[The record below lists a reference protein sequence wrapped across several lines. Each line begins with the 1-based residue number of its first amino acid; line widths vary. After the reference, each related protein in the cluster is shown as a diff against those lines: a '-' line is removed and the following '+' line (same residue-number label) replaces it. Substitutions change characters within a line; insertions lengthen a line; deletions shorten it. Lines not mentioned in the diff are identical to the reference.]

1 MKNNAR
7 SALEGDLRNHV
18 GLVRRVTWLGIAVNV
33 LIAAAKAVAGVA
45 CSSQALV
52 ADAVHS
58 ASDLVT
64 DLAVLFS
71 VRHWTAPADE
81 DHPYGHGKIEAFV
94 TLSISAALVLAAW
107 ELARNAVASLAR
119 GGSGA
124 SPGAA
129 ALAVAVASVVLK
141 EIVFLA
147 TRAVAR
153 RVRSTALEANAWHHR
168 SDALSSIPV
177 AAAVA
182 VVWAFPSLWWVDA
195 AGALVVSAFVLRV
208 AWKLAKPALQELT
221 DAQIG
226 SKADAV
232 AGVALGVAGVKGVH
246 KPRARRYGS
255 SFQADI
261 HIQVEASLSVAE
273 GHAIGHAVKAAVVGA
288 GLDVDDVVVH
298 VEPWGEGRDAAG
310 KAAPRGRDLV

>member
-1 MKNNAR
+1 MAEFCEMEMQADRKVR
-7 SALEGDLRNHV
+7 M
-18 GLVRRVTWLGIAVNV
+18 VRRVTFAGILVNV
-33 LIAAAKAVAGVA
+33 AIAAAKAVAGVMS
-45 CSSQALV
+45 SSQALV

-64 DLAVLFS
+64 DLVVVFS
-71 VRHWTAPADE
+71 VRYWVAPADD
-81 DHPYGHGKIEAFV
+81 DHPYGHGKIEALV
-94 TLSISAALVLAAW
+94 TLVISAALVFAAW
-107 ELARNAVASLAR
+107 ELARNAVMSLVR
-119 GGSGA
+119 GKSDA
-124 SPGAA
+124 TPGAM
-129 ALAVAVASVVLK
+129 ALVVAIGSIVLK
-141 EIVFLA
+141 EGVFIV
-147 TRAVAR
+147 TRAVAL

-182 VVWAFPSLWWVDA
+182 VMWAFPSLWWVDA
-195 AGALVVSAFVLRV
+195 AGALIVSAFVLHV
-208 AWKLAKPALQELT
+208 AWKLASPALQELT

-232 AGVALGVAGVKGVH
+232 AAVALGVVGVKGVH

-261 HIQVEASLSVAE
+261 HIQVDGSLSVAE
-273 GHAIGHAVKAAVVGA
+273 GHAIGHAVKEAVVNA

-298 VEPWGEGRDAAG
+298 VEPWYPAS
-310 KAAPRGRDLV
+310 

>member
-1 MKNNAR
+1 MQADRKVR
-7 SALEGDLRNHV
+7 M
-18 GLVRRVTWLGIAVNV
+18 VRRVTFAGILVNV
-33 LIAAAKAVAGVA
+33 AIAAAKAVAGVMS
-45 CSSQALV
+45 SSQALV

-64 DLAVLFS
+64 DLVVVFS
-71 VRHWTAPADE
+71 VRYWVAPADD
-81 DHPYGHGKIEAFV
+81 DHPYGHGKIEALV
-94 TLSISAALVLAAW
+94 TLVISAALVFAAW
-107 ELARNAVASLAR
+107 ELARNAVMSLVR
-119 GGSGA
+119 GKSDA
-124 SPGAA
+124 TPGAM
-129 ALAVAVASVVLK
+129 ALAVAIGSIALK
-141 EIVFLA
+141 EVVFIV
-147 TRAVAR
+147 TRAVAQ

-195 AGALVVSAFVLRV
+195 AGALIVSAFVLHV
-208 AWKLAKPALQELT
+208 AWKLASPALQELT

-232 AGVALGVAGVKGVH
+232 AAVALGVVGVKGVH

-261 HIQVEASLSVAE
+261 HIQVDGSLSVAE
-273 GHAIGHAVKAAVVGA
+273 GHAIGHAVKEAVVNA

-298 VEPWGEGRDAAG
+298 VEPWDPDSSECTSR
-310 KAAPRGRDLV
+310 

>member
-1 MKNNAR
+1 MQAER
-7 SALEGDLRNHV
+7 QVRM
-18 GLVRRVTWLGIAVNV
+18 VRRVTFAGILVNV
-33 LIAAAKAVAGVA
+33 AIAAAKTVAGVMS
-45 CSSQALV
+45 SSQALV

-64 DLAVLFS
+64 DLVVVFS
-71 VRHWTAPADE
+71 VRYWVAPADD
-81 DHPYGHGKIEAFV
+81 DHPYGHGKIEALV
-94 TLSISAALVLAAW
+94 TLVISAALVFAAW
-107 ELARNAVASLAR
+107 ELARNAVMSLVR
-119 GGSGA
+119 GRSDA
-124 SPGAA
+124 TPGAL
-129 ALAVAVASVVLK
+129 ALAVALGSIVLK
-141 EIVFLA
+141 EIVFIV

-153 RVRSTALEANAWHHR
+153 RVRSNAHEANAWHHR

-182 VVWAFPSLWWVDA
+182 VVWMAPSLWWVDA
-195 AGALVVSAFVLRV
+195 AGALIVSAFVLHV
-208 AWKLAKPALQELT
+208 AWKLASPALQELT

-232 AGVALGVAGVKGVH
+232 AAVALGVAGVKGVH

-261 HIQVEASLSVAE
+261 HIQVDGSLSVAE
-273 GHAIGHAVKAAVVGA
+273 GHAIGHAVKEAVVNA

-298 VEPWGEGRDAAG
+298 VEPWGDGQA
-310 KAAPRGRDLV
+310 V

>member
-1 MKNNAR
+1 M
-7 SALEGDLRNHV
+7 
-18 GLVRRVTWLGIAVNV
+18 RRVTFAGILVNV
-33 LIAAAKAVAGVA
+33 AIAAAKAVAGVMS
-45 CSSQALV
+45 SSQALV

-64 DLAVLFS
+64 DLVVVFS
-71 VRHWTAPADE
+71 VRYWVAPADD
-81 DHPYGHGKIEAFV
+81 DHPYGHGKIEALV
-94 TLSISAALVLAAW
+94 TLVISAALVFAAW
-107 ELARNAVASLAR
+107 ELARNAVMSLVR
-119 GGSGA
+119 GKSDA
-124 SPGAA
+124 TPGAM
-129 ALAVAVASVVLK
+129 ALAVALGSIVLK
-141 EIVFLA
+141 EIVFIV

-177 AAAVA
+177 AVAVA
-182 VVWAFPSLWWVDA
+182 VVWVCPSLWWVDA
-195 AGALVVSAFVLRV
+195 AGALIVSAFVLHV
-208 AWKLAKPALQELT
+208 AWKLASPALQELT

-232 AGVALGVAGVKGVH
+232 AAVALGVVGVKGVH

-261 HIQVEASLSVAE
+261 HIQVDGSLSVAE
-273 GHAIGHAVKAAVVGA
+273 GHAIGHAVKEAVVNA

-298 VEPWGEGRDAAG
+298 VEPWDSAFSDSFG
-310 KAAPRGRDLV
+310 L

>member
-1 MKNNAR
+1 MVDAERKVR
-7 SALEGDLRNHV
+7 M
-18 GLVRRVTWLGIAVNV
+18 VRRVTLAGILANV
-33 LIAAAKAVAGVA
+33 LIAAAKAVAGVMS
-45 CSSQALV
+45 SSQALV

-64 DLAVLFS
+64 DLVVVFS
-71 VRHWTAPADE
+71 VRYWVAPADE
-81 DHPYGHGKIEAFV
+81 DHPYGHGKIEALV
-94 TLSISAALVLAAW
+94 TLVISAALVFAAW
-107 ELARNAVASLAR
+107 ELASNAVMSLVR
-119 GGSGA
+119 GNSDA
-124 SPGAA
+124 TPGVV
-129 ALAVAVASVVLK
+129 ALAVALGSVVLK
-141 EIVFLA
+141 EIVFVA

-153 RVRSTALEANAWHHR
+153 RVKSTALEANAWHHR

-182 VVWAFPSLWWVDA
+182 VVWLFPSLWWVDA
-195 AGALVVSAFVLRV
+195 VGALVVSAFVLHV

-232 AGVALGVAGVKGVH
+232 AAVARGVAGVKGVH

-261 HIQVEASLSVAE
+261 HIQVDGGLSVAE
-273 GHAIGHAVKAAVVGA
+273 GHAIGHAVKEAVVNA
-288 GLDVDDVVVH
+288 DLDVDDIVVH
-298 VEPWGEGRDAAG
+298 VEPWDQ
-310 KAAPRGRDLV
+310 K

>member
-1 MKNNAR
+1 M
-7 SALEGDLRNHV
+7 
-18 GLVRRVTWLGIAVNV
+18 VRRVTFAGILVNV
-33 LIAAAKAVAGVA
+33 AIAAAKTVAGVMS
-45 CSSQALV
+45 SSQALV

-64 DLAVLFS
+64 DLVVVFS
-71 VRHWTAPADE
+71 VRYWVAPADD
-81 DHPYGHGKIEAFV
+81 DHPYGHGKIEALV
-94 TLSISAALVLAAW
+94 TLVISAALVFAAW
-107 ELARNAVASLAR
+107 ELARNAVMSLVR
-119 GGSGA
+119 GKSDA
-124 SPGAA
+124 TPGAM
-129 ALAVAVASVVLK
+129 ALTVALGSIVLK
-141 EIVFLA
+141 EIVFIV
-147 TRAVAR
+147 TRAVAQ

-182 VVWAFPSLWWVDA
+182 VVWVCPSLWWVDA
-195 AGALVVSAFVLRV
+195 AGALIVSAFVLHV
-208 AWKLAKPALQELT
+208 AWKLASPALQELT

-232 AGVALGVAGVKGVH
+232 AAVALGVVGVRGVH

-261 HIQVEASLSVAE
+261 HIQVDGSLSVAE
-273 GHAIGHAVKAAVVGA
+273 GHAIGHAVKEAVVNA

-298 VEPWGEGRDAAG
+298 VEPWDPDSSECTSR
-310 KAAPRGRDLV
+310 

>member
-1 MKNNAR
+1 M
-7 SALEGDLRNHV
+7 
-18 GLVRRVTWLGIAVNV
+18 RRVTFAGILVNV
-33 LIAAAKAVAGVA
+33 AIAAAKTVAGVMS
-45 CSSQALV
+45 SSQALV

-64 DLAVLFS
+64 DLVVVFS
-71 VRHWTAPADE
+71 VRYWVAPADD
-81 DHPYGHGKIEAFV
+81 DHPYGHGKIEALV
-94 TLSISAALVLAAW
+94 TLVISAALVFAAW
-107 ELARNAVASLAR
+107 ELARNAVMSLVR
-119 GGSGA
+119 GRSDA
-124 SPGAA
+124 TPGAL
-129 ALAVAVASVVLK
+129 ALAVALGSIVLK
-141 EIVFLA
+141 EIVFIV

-153 RVRSTALEANAWHHR
+153 RVRSNAHEANAWHHR

-182 VVWAFPSLWWVDA
+182 VVWMAPSLWWVDA
-195 AGALVVSAFVLRV
+195 AGALIVSAFVLHV
-208 AWKLAKPALQELT
+208 AWKLASPALQELT

-232 AGVALGVAGVKGVH
+232 AAVALGVAGVKGVH

-261 HIQVEASLSVAE
+261 HIQVDGSLSVAE
-273 GHAIGHAVKAAVVGA
+273 GHAIGHAVKEAVVNA

-298 VEPWGEGRDAAG
+298 VEPWDSASS
-310 KAAPRGRDLV
+310 DC

>member
-1 MKNNAR
+1 M
-7 SALEGDLRNHV
+7 
-18 GLVRRVTWLGIAVNV
+18 RRVTFAGILVNV
-33 LIAAAKAVAGVA
+33 AIAAAKTVAGVMS
-45 CSSQALV
+45 SSQALV

-64 DLAVLFS
+64 DLVVVFS
-71 VRHWTAPADE
+71 VRYWVAPADD
-81 DHPYGHGKIEAFV
+81 DHPYGHGKIEALV
-94 TLSISAALVLAAW
+94 TLVISAALVFAAW
-107 ELARNAVASLAR
+107 ELARNAVMSLVR
-119 GGSGA
+119 GKSDA
-124 SPGAA
+124 TPGAM
-129 ALAVAVASVVLK
+129 ALVVAIGSIVLK
-141 EIVFLA
+141 EGVFIV
-147 TRAVAR
+147 TRAVAQ

-195 AGALVVSAFVLRV
+195 AGALIVSAFVLHV
-208 AWKLAKPALQELT
+208 AWKLASPALQELT

-232 AGVALGVAGVKGVH
+232 AVVALGVAGVKGVH

-261 HIQVEASLSVAE
+261 HIQVDGSLSVAE
-273 GHAIGHAVKAAVVGA
+273 GHAIGHAVKEAVVNA

-298 VEPWGEGRDAAG
+298 VEPWGPDSSGCTSR
-310 KAAPRGRDLV
+310 

>member
-1 MKNNAR
+1 M
-7 SALEGDLRNHV
+7 
-18 GLVRRVTWLGIAVNV
+18 VRRVTFAGILVNV
-33 LIAAAKAVAGVA
+33 AIAAAKTVAGVMS
-45 CSSQALV
+45 SSQALV

-64 DLAVLFS
+64 DLVVVFS
-71 VRHWTAPADE
+71 VRYWVAPADD
-81 DHPYGHGKIEAFV
+81 DHPYGHGKIEALV
-94 TLSISAALVLAAW
+94 TLVISAALVFAAW
-107 ELARNAVASLAR
+107 ELARNAVMSLVR
-119 GGSGA
+119 GRSDA
-124 SPGAA
+124 TPGAL
-129 ALAVAVASVVLK
+129 ALAVALGSIVLK
-141 EIVFLA
+141 EIVFIV

-153 RVRSTALEANAWHHR
+153 RVRSNAHEANAWHHR

-182 VVWAFPSLWWVDA
+182 VVWMAPSLWWVDA
-195 AGALVVSAFVLRV
+195 AGALIVSAFVLHV
-208 AWKLAKPALQELT
+208 AWKLASPALQELT

-232 AGVALGVAGVKGVH
+232 AAVALGVAGVKGVH

-261 HIQVEASLSVAE
+261 HIQVDGSLSVAE
-273 GHAIGHAVKAAVVGA
+273 GHAIGHAVKEAVVNA

-298 VEPWGEGRDAAG
+298 VEPWDSASS
-310 KAAPRGRDLV
+310 DC